1 MSLPHLGESQ
11 LIDIVTLSRIV
22 KEKVQSFLSGE
33 EAKGMVDCGWKL
45 ELYPKVQA
53 RLVVFSAENRDAAI
67 SVEAKEEPAAV
78 TQQARTTDEMVPIPM
93 QKEAPHFDPLLRKEF
108 RIKGQISE
116 VGQKDKLFLSSLVQQ
131 INRGVAK
138 GYAEEEVVDAIIN
151 AMVPSLTLRSYLECK
166 PELDLPVLRR
176 LLRSHYKEKEATEL
190 YHDLTGGSTRSQRKL
205 SGVPSPN
212 ACLALEN
219 LVCIKGSRCHLQV

>member
-1 MSLPHLGESQ
+1 M
-11 LIDIVTLSRIV
+11 TLSRIA
-22 KEKVQSFLSGE
+22 KEKVESFLSGE
-33 EAKGMVDCGWKL
+33 EAKGMVDCGRKL

-78 TQQARTTDEMVPIPM
+78 TQQALTTDEMVPIPM

-131 INRGVAK
+131 IDR

-166 PELDLPVLRR
+166 PKLDLPVLRQ
-176 LLRSHYKEKEATEL
+176 LLQSHYKEKEATEL

-205 SGVPSPN
+205 SGIPSPN
-212 ACLALEN
+212 PGLALEN